1 MIKTYNIEGLSC
13 ASCATSAQKILSK
26 VDGIQSVRVNYA
38 SFTAV
43 VESEYEIELSVLN
56 EKLGRVGYSM
66 YPKNKEAQLKHQEIE
81 QAKIKALKLEL
92 IIAAIFAL
100 PLFVIAMFLHGQI
113 PHQLA
118 SYLML
123 FLSLPIVLY
132 SGSRFFLSA
141 WKQLLMGKSN
151 MDSLVA
157 LGTGTAFLFS
167 LFNTIF
173 PHYLMGQGIEAKVY
187 YESAGLLIFFI
198 LLGKFFEQ
206 NAKKKT
212 TAAVQSLLSLNVQE
226 LTILIDGIEKK
237 IPVEAALPDDMVIV
251 KPGDKIPLDG
261 IILSGNSEIDESML
275 SGEPLPKFKK
285 TGDTVFAGTINL
297 NGYFHFKVTKT
308 SDDTIL
314 SQMIRLVEAAQNDQ
328 APIQKRVDIISSYFV
343 PAVILLSILTATIW
357 LLVGPEPRL
366 TYAII
371 SAVSVLVIS
380 CPCALGL
387 ATPTAI
393 MVGIGRAAQK
403 GILIKTAES
412 LQFAARIDAIL
423 FDKTGTLTE
432 GKPSV
437 NSIKVY
443 DDNPQNLLILTSL
456 EQSSEHPLSKAIC
469 QYINSNED
477 KLALSNFE
485 NISGRGVKAVFS
497 DKFYYAGNL
506 NWITENK
513 ISANEEQLKYLTEL
527 NETGDSLVFFANSTA
542 ILAIISLSDTI
553 KSTSRKA
560 IQELKSK
567 GLDVYMLT
575 GDRRAAAQKI
585 ADELGIVNFAADLL
599 PSDKIDFVKKLQLSG
614 KKVAMVGDGIN
625 DAPALAAADL
635 GIGMNSGTNI
645 AVESADI
652 VLLNNNLMQIPEML
666 HISKRTMSIL
676 NQNLFWAFFYNV
688 LAIPIAAGL
697 LYPAFGMLLDPMIA
711 GAAMAFS
718 SVSVV
723 LNSLRI

>member
-26 VDGIQSVRVNYA
+26 IDGIQSVRVNYA

-56 EKLGRVGYSM
+56 EKLGRVGYRL

-100 PLFVIAMFLHGQI
+100 PLFVIAMFLHGLI
-113 PHQLA
+113 PHQLS
-118 SYLML
+118 SYIML
-123 FLSLPIVLY
+123 VLSLPIVLY
-132 SGSRFFLSA
+132 SGSRFFVSA
-141 WKQLLMGKSN
+141 WNQLLMGKSN

-173 PHYLMGQGIEAKVY
+173 PHYLMRQGIEAQVY

-212 TAAVQSLLSLNVQE
+212 AAAVQSLLSLNVQE
-226 LTILIDGIEKK
+226 LTVLIDGIEKK
-237 IPVEAALPDDMVIV
+237 IPVEAALPDDIVIV

-285 TGDTVFAGTINL
+285 TGDIVFAGTINL

-314 SQMIRLVEAAQNDQ
+314 AQMIRLVEAAQNDQ
-328 APIQKRVDIISSYFV
+328 APIQKRVDLISSYFV

-437 NSIKVY
+437 NSLKVF
-443 DDNPQNLLILTSL
+443 DDNPQNLLILASL
-456 EQSSEHPLSKAIC
+456 EQSSEHPLSKAIY
-469 QYINSNED
+469 QYLNSNED

-497 DKFYYAGNL
+497 DQYYFAGNL
-506 NWITENK
+506 NWMNENK
-513 ISANEEQLKYLTEL
+513 ISANEEQLKYLSEL

-553 KSTSRKA
+553 KSTSHKA
-560 IQELKSK
+560 IQALKSK

-575 GDRRAAAQKI
+575 GDRSAAAKKI
-585 ADELGIVNFAADLL
+585 ADELGIDNFVADLL
-599 PSDKIDFVKKLQLSG
+599 PAGKIDFVKKLQQSG

-625 DAPALAAADL
+625 DAPALAAANL

-652 VLLNNNLMQIPEML
+652 VLLNNNLMQISEML

-697 LYPAFGMLLDPMIA
+697 LYPVFGMLLDPMIA

>member
-26 VDGIQSVRVNYA
+26 IDGIQSVRVNYA

-43 VESEYEIELSVLN
+43 VKSEYEIELSVLN
-56 EKLGRVGYSM
+56 EKLGRVGYSL

-113 PHQLA
+113 QHQLA

-132 SGSRFFLSA
+132 SGSRFFVSA

-173 PHYLMGQGIEAKVY
+173 PHYLMRQGIEAQVY

-226 LTILIDGIEKK
+226 LTVLINGIEKK
-237 IPVEAALPDDMVIV
+237 IPVEAALPDDIVIV

-285 TGDTVFAGTINL
+285 TGDIVFAGTINL

-314 SQMIRLVEAAQNDQ
+314 AQMIRLVEAAQNDQ
-328 APIQKRVDIISSYFV
+328 APIQKRVDLISSYFV

-437 NSIKVY
+437 NSLKVF
-443 DDNPQNLLILTSL
+443 DDNPQNLLILASL

-469 QYINSNED
+469 QYLNSNED

-497 DKFYYAGNL
+497 DQYYFAGNL
-506 NWITENK
+506 NWMNENK
-513 ISANEEQLKYLTEL
+513 ISANEEQLKYLSEL

-553 KSTSRKA
+553 KSTSHKA
-560 IQELKSK
+560 IQSLKSK

-575 GDRRAAAQKI
+575 GDRSAAAKKI
-585 ADELGIVNFAADLL
+585 ADELGIDNFVADLL
-599 PSDKIDFVKKLQLSG
+599 PADKIDFVKKLQQSG

-625 DAPALAAADL
+625 DAPALAAANL

-652 VLLNNNLMQIPEML
+652 VLLNNNLMQISEML

-697 LYPAFGMLLDPMIA
+697 LYPVFGMLLDPMIA

>member
-1 MIKTYNIEGLSC
+1 
-13 ASCATSAQKILSK
+13 
-26 VDGIQSVRVNYA
+26 
-38 SFTAV
+38 
-43 VESEYEIELSVLN
+43 
-56 EKLGRVGYSM
+56 
-66 YPKNKEAQLKHQEIE
+66 
-81 QAKIKALKLEL
+81 
-92 IIAAIFAL
+92 
-100 PLFVIAMFLHGQI
+100 
-113 PHQLA
+113 
-118 SYLML
+118 
-123 FLSLPIVLY
+123 
-132 SGSRFFLSA
+132 
-141 WKQLLMGKSN
+141 

-237 IPVEAALPDDMVIV
+237 IPVEAALPDDIVIV
-251 KPGDKIPLDG
+251 KTGDKIPLDG

-285 TGDTVFAGTINL
+285 TGDIVFAGTINL

-328 APIQKRVDIISSYFV
+328 APIQKRVDLISSYFV

-437 NSIKVY
+437 NSLKVF
-443 DDNPQNLLILTSL
+443 DDNPQNLLILASL
-456 EQSSEHPLSKAIC
+456 EQSSEHPLSKAIY
-469 QYINSNED
+469 QYLNSNED

-497 DKFYYAGNL
+497 DQYYFAGNL
-506 NWITENK
+506 NWMNENK
-513 ISANEEQLKYLTEL
+513 ISANEEQLKYLSEL

-553 KSTSRKA
+553 KSTSHKA
-560 IQELKSK
+560 IQALKSK

-575 GDRRAAAQKI
+575 GDRSAAAKKI
-585 ADELGIVNFAADLL
+585 ADELGIDNFVADLL
-599 PSDKIDFVKKLQLSG
+599 PADKIDFVKKLQQSG

-625 DAPALAAADL
+625 DAPALAAANL

-652 VLLNNNLMQIPEML
+652 VLLNNNLMQISEML

-697 LYPAFGMLLDPMIA
+697 LYPVFGMLLDPMIA